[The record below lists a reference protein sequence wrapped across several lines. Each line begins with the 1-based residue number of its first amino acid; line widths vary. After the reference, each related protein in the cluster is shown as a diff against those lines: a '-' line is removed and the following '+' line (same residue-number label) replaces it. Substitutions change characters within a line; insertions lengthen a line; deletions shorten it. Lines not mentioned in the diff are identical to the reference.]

1 MEKRSE
7 RSDMMT
13 ITKKKKQTWMIPA
26 ILAGALAV
34 ASIALMLWGAGM
46 MKERPTLQQ
55 TPPETTTQSTQPS
68 EEQTQPTETQ
78 PPTAEDIVEAFAE
91 QNGLTLADWPE
102 KLIELL
108 ERNPETKSF
117 VLNYPMAYGKE
128 QDIDIS
134 GYAEDEGVPLF
145 IQWDPQWGY
154 KDYVGNIAGL
164 SGCGPTCLSMVV
176 YHFTRDPEMHP
187 AYMMDFAESDPR
199 YANDAAAT
207 QWALFSE
214 GAKEFGLS
222 VKELTS
228 EQIGSE
234 EKIAQVLDPGRV
246 IVANVGPGVFTEIGH
261 YLLVVGYEDGKFQ
274 INDPNSRENSQKLWE
289 FEEFADQIKMMWSFD
304 M

>member
-1 MEKRSE
+1 MGKRSE
-7 RSDMMT
+7 RSEKMT
-13 ITKKKKQTWMIPA
+13 GTKKKTQIMKIPM

-34 ASIALMLWGAGM
+34 SSIALMLWGSSL
-46 MKERPTLQQ
+46 MKEREAAQQVPPEETTQATQQ
-55 TPPETTTQSTQPS
+55 TQATEPP
-68 EEQTQPTETQ
+68 ETQ
-78 PPTAEDIVEAFAE
+78 PPTAEDIVAAFAA

-102 KLIELL
+102 KLIQLL

-128 QDIDIS
+128 HTIDIS
-134 GYAEDEGVPLF
+134 GHAEDEGVPLF

-176 YHFTRDPEMHP
+176 YHFTRDPQMHP
-187 AYMMDFAESDPR
+187 AYMMEFAESDPR
-199 YANDAAAT
+199 YANEGAAT
-207 QWALFSE
+207 QWALFTE
-214 GAKEFGLS
+214 GAEKLGLS

-228 EQIGSE
+228 EQIASE
-234 EKIAQVLDPGRV
+234 EKLARVLDSGRV

-261 YLLVVGYEDGKFQ
+261 YLLVVGYEDGMFR
-274 INDPNSRENSQKLWE
+274 INDPNSRTNSQKLWK
-289 FEEFADQIKMMWSFD
+289 FEEFADQIKMMWSYD